1 MKLHETYGNLLTQP
15 HIPVIVHQANCQN
28 TMGSGIARSIREMY
42 PVAYEADTHAAKSK
56 SNILG
61 NISVGFNTILDIPD
75 NDPRNKII
83 INVYGQDLYGRDS
96 RKTNYEAIYCGFEK
110 VKEFLIE
117 NKRTVVGFPKLMGCA
132 LAGGNWKIVKTM
144 IEEVFADWDGDVYIV
159 EFKP

>member
-1 MKLHETYGNLLTQP
+1 MKLHEAYGNLLTQD
-15 HIPVIVHQANCQN
+15 HIPVIAHQANCQN
-28 TMGSGIARSIREMY
+28 TMGSGIAKSIRELY
-42 PVAYEADTHAAKSK
+42 PVAYAADTNAAKAGVNK
-56 SNILG
+56 LG
-61 NISVGFNTILDIPD
+61 NISIGYSSVTD
-75 NDPRNKII
+75 NSPQKKII

-110 VKEFLIE
+110 IKQFLIDE
-117 NKRTVVGFPKLMGCA
+117 NHKVIGFPKLMGCA